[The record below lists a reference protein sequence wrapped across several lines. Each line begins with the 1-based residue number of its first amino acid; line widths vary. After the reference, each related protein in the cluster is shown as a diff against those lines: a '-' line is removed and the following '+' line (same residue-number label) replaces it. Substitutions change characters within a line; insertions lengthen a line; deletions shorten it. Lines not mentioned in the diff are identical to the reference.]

1 MRTILFV
8 CTGNTCRSPMA
19 EALARAMVGD
29 GRIEGAHEGGPD
41 DEESGELF
49 FASAGVSASDGVP
62 TTIETINALERL
74 KIEFSG
80 RSKALTARMIR
91 NADLVLCMTRAQ
103 RDAAAFLVYDDAD
116 AQSRILTLDEDA
128 DIPDPIGQSQ
138 DAYDQLAQRL
148 QTLLQD
154 RLSKLL
160 QQ

>member
-1 MRTILFV
+1 
-8 CTGNTCRSPMA
+8 MA
-19 EALARAMVGD
+19 EALARALVAD
-29 GRIEGAHEGGPD
+29 DRIVAAAAGGAD
-41 DEESGELF
+41 NNQSEEVF

-62 TTIETINALERL
+62 TSIETINALERL
-74 KIEFSG
+74 GIEFSG

-103 RDAAAFLVYDDAD
+103 RDAATFLVYDDAD

-138 DAYDQLAQRL
+138 DAYDQLAERL